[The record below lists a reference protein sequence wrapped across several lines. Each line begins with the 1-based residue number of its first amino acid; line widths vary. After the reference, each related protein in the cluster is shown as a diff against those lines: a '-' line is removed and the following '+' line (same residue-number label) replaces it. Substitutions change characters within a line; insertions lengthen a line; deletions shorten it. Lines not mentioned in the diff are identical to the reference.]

1 MTRLSP
7 SVRALADWSRP
18 VPLLT
23 GAQTAPQLPGVYLL
37 YCGSPRKLCYVGMAG
52 ERRGKGLRQRL
63 QVYCSGKGAVS
74 GFGEAAFDRA
84 LADPSWVSSR
94 LEEARAGA
102 PLRAK
107 ALAALAVQRLEP
119 VVRWTTTSAGAEA
132 RQLERAVEACS
143 RGLWNR

>member
-7 SVRALADWSRP
+7 SIRSLADWSRP

-23 GAQTAPQLPGVYLL
+23 AAQTAPQLPGVYLI

-63 QVYCSGKGAVS
+63 HVYCSGKGAVS

-84 LADPSWVSSR
+84 LADPSWVESR
-94 LEEARAGA
+94 LSEAQSDAS
-102 PLRAK
+102 LRTK
-107 ALAALAVQRLEP
+107 AVAALAVQRLEP
-119 VVRWTTTSAGAEA
+119 VVRWTTTSTGGEA